1 MSAIRRDTYV
11 FITLSP
17 DGGTR
22 SFHAFTLT
30 SKKGNVRVRCSCFF
44 FNEFCF
50 FLLFLPPPPLPF
62 ACSVAQRGYT
72 WKVEMIKKKK
82 KKKKKAGSQ
91 SKQVLTVTPASVD
104 SHMKL
109 REQNILMFG
118 CTNDYWH
125 KLKIQGVYEVRRV
138 WKEQL
143 NAQNVINCL
152 LCWRLVLIKLH
163 KFQASCF

>member
-1 MSAIRRDTYV
+1 MSAIRRATYV
-11 FITLSP
+11 FIMLSP

-22 SFHAFTLT
+22 SFHAIVYRFHVDL
-30 SKKGNVRVRCSCFF
+30 KKGNVRVRCSFL
-44 FNEFCF
+44 NEFC
-50 FLLFLPPPPLPF
+50 LFSPRPPLSF
-62 ACSVAQRGYT
+62 ARSATQRGYT
-72 WKVEMIKKKK
+72 WKVEMIKKKRK
-82 KKKKKAGSQ
+82 KKRKKAGSQ
-91 SKQVLTVTPASVD
+91 SKQVLTVKPASVD

-125 KLKIQGVYEVRRV
+125 KLKIQGVYEVRHV

-152 LCWRLVLIKLH
+152 LRRRLVLIKLH